1 MDVEFQTIWRRLYFV
16 GIVLSL
22 VIMILGCTNEKNYIP
37 MESDSVGGQG
47 GRGQGLVVGVKEE
60 LDLNPALKSTSSSKK
75 AKAERLA
82 LSAEKLVTPIG
93 FMYAYRVFTKA
104 LEIDP
109 NNGRARFYQAFLR
122 PAMELRGLITRVEPL
137 VKRLDARAQ
146 KRFYDFRDKMAEGGL
161 KEFLLAGQPDISN
174 EIESQNWV
182 KGVYQAQTEFRQFLR
197 ENKDLVFDITMNKTE
212 QGNKVYERCA
222 VIEVEPNVFQ
232 LPKCPYITE
241 LKKSINRADLEVFQQ
256 ATAGLQI
263 YFMMMTGYDYTGA
276 IDTDQLQKKEDW
288 DSIQVN
294 EYLKTLEGWGDLR
307 KDHDFADFKG
317 LGVDLLGGI
326 KWAYR
331 LKKVLCPKG
340 ASNVDNR
347 PGYLFDYGL
356 CIREKVDREGP
367 YEKVETIFA
376 MFEIALS
383 GVAQSTQYFTH
394 RGEGGRKHYFT
405 TDVNFFAPYL
415 NPIKSAKGYLVK
427 SYDEC
432 ERPLE
437 TMDPTVG
444 GMYPKG
450 DAKDLVVAR
459 YSIFDYEEDYWEC
472 EKHWRAKG
480 LIQEV
485 NP

>member
-1 MDVEFQTIWRRLYFV
+1 
-16 GIVLSL
+16 
-22 VIMILGCTNEKNYIP
+22 MILGCTNEKNYIP

-356 CIREKVDREGP
+356 CIREKVD
-367 YEKVETIFA
+367 
-376 MFEIALS
+376 
-383 GVAQSTQYFTH
+383 
-394 RGEGGRKHYFT
+394 
-405 TDVNFFAPYL
+405 
-415 NPIKSAKGYLVK
+415 
-427 SYDEC
+427 
-432 ERPLE
+432 
-437 TMDPTVG
+437 
-444 GMYPKG
+444 
-450 DAKDLVVAR
+450 
-459 YSIFDYEEDYWEC
+459 
-472 EKHWRAKG
+472 
-480 LIQEV
+480 
-485 NP
+485 